1 MKKERNEGNEK
12 FGTDREFGGDGTCA
26 FSPRKSFLGKSC
38 TCARR
43 KCDVKLTKCNG
54 FRGKRSRAM
63 KRRLDEG
70 GGGSGSNNGK
80 REAKEDEDES
90 DRKLHLMSLTSA
102 QFNFYVPLSILM
114 SEQRCRAGSSIRP
127 PASCCFS
134 FEIFT
139 WARCEANA
147 ME

>member
-54 FRGKRSRAM
+54 FRGKKRSRAM

-70 GGGSGSNNGK
+70 GGEVDRITERGK
-80 REAKEDEDES
+80 R
-90 DRKLHLMSLTSA
+90 RKMKTSRIG
-102 QFNFYVPLSILM
+102 NCI
-114 SEQRCRAGSSIRP
+114 
-127 PASCCFS
+127 
-134 FEIFT
+134 
-139 WARCEANA
+139 
-147 ME
+147 